1 MKFTGTEQECAE
13 IIAQLD
19 AAHGYPR
26 GYTQADLD
34 SGVISRVGGGI
45 HVPLDQIR
53 TETISQPQAVR
64 VDADGRPVDGER
76 VAHLPPLDAPNV
88 ARVARARVLRLLNRG
103 SKEAL
108 VAVPGIGATRADAII
123 ARRATGRMVSIE
135 DLRAALPAAAV
146 QALRDYALTKIGDE
160 DEAVAARAAAG
171 KAKT

>member
-1 MKFTGTEQECAE
+1 MKFHGTAQECAE

-26 GYTQADLD
+26 GYTQADID

-53 TETISQPQAVR
+53 TETTAQPQAVR
-64 VDADGRPVDGER
+64 VDAGGRPVDGER
-76 VAHLPPLDAPNV
+76 VAHLPPLDAPNK
-88 ARVARARVLRLLNRG
+88 ARVAKARVLRLLNRG

-135 DLRAALPAAAV
+135 DLRAALPAAVV
-146 QALRDYALTKIGDE
+146 QALRDYALMRIGDE
-160 DEAVAARAAAG
+160 DADETGVTAKAVQ
-171 KAKT
+171 K

>member
-1 MKFTGTEQECAE
+1 MKFHGTATECAE

-26 GYTQADLD
+26 GYTQADVD
-34 SGVISRVGGGI
+34 SGLVVRVGGGI

-64 VDADGRPVDGER
+64 VDAGGRPVDGER
-76 VAHLPPLDAPNV
+76 VAHLPPLDAPNK
-88 ARVARARVLRLLNRG
+88 ARVAKARVLRLLNRG

-135 DLRAALPAAAV
+135 DLRAALPAAVV
-146 QALRDYALTKIGDE
+146 QALRDYALMRIGDE
-160 DEAVAARAAAG
+160 DADETGVTAKAVQ
-171 KAKT
+171 K

>member
-1 MKFTGTEQECAE
+1 MRFHGTQQECAE

-26 GYTQADLD
+26 GYTQEDVD
-34 SGVISRVGGGI
+34 SGLVVRVGGGI

-53 TETISQPQAVR
+53 TETTAQPQAVR
-64 VDADGRPVDGER
+64 VDAGGRPVDGER
-76 VAHLPPLDAPNV
+76 VAHLPPLDAPNK
-88 ARVARARVLRLLNRG
+88 ARVAKARVLRLLNRG

-135 DLRAALPAAAV
+135 DLRAALPAAVV

-160 DEAVAARAAAG
+160 DADETGVAA
-171 KAKT
+171 KAVQK

>member
-1 MKFTGTEQECAE
+1 MKFHGTATECAE

-26 GYTQADLD
+26 GYTQADVD
-34 SGVISRVGGGI
+34 SGLVVRVGGGI

-64 VDADGRPVDGER
+64 VDAEGRPVDGER
-76 VAHLPPLDAPNV
+76 VAHLPPLDAPNK
-88 ARVARARVLRLLNRG
+88 ARVAKARVLRLLNRG

-123 ARRATGRMVSIE
+123 ARRATGRLISIE
-135 DLRAALPAAAV
+135 DVRDAVPAATV
-146 QALRDYALTKIGDE
+146 QALRDYALMKIRDDDA
-160 DEAVAARAAAG
+160 DEAGVAA
-171 KAKT
+171 KAVQK

>member
-1 MKFTGTEQECAE
+1 MRFVGTEQECAE

-19 AAHGYPR
+19 AAYGYPR

-53 TETISQPQAVR
+53 TETTAQPQPVR
-64 VDADGRPVDGER
+64 VDASGRPVDGER
-76 VAHLPPLDAPNV
+76 VAHLPPLDAPNK

-123 ARRATGRMVSIE
+123 ARRATGRLISIE
-135 DLRAALPAAAV
+135 DVRDAVPASTA
-146 QALRDYALTKIGDE
+146 QALRDYALTKISDDDADE
-160 DEAVAARAAAG
+160 TGVAA
-171 KAKT
+171 KAVQK

>member
-1 MKFTGTEQECAE
+1 MRFHGTQQECAE

-76 VAHLPPLDAPNV
+76 VAHLPPLDAPNK
-88 ARVARARVLRLLNRG
+88 ARVAKARVLRLLNRG

-135 DLRAALPAAAV
+135 DLRAALPAAVV
-146 QALRDYALTKIGDE
+146 QALRDYALMRIGDE
-160 DEAVAARAAAG
+160 DADETGVTAKAVQ
-171 KAKT
+171 K

>member
-1 MKFTGTEQECAE
+1 MRFHGTQQECAE

-53 TETISQPQAVR
+53 TETTAQPQAVR
-64 VDADGRPVDGER
+64 VDAGGRPVDGER
-76 VAHLPPLDAPNV
+76 VAHLPPLDAPNK
-88 ARVARARVLRLLNRG
+88 ARVAKARVLRLLNRG

-135 DLRAALPAAAV
+135 DLRAALPAAVV

-160 DEAVAARAAAG
+160 DADETGVAA
-171 KAKT
+171 KAVQK

>member
-1 MKFTGTEQECAE
+1 MRFHGTDTECAE

-53 TETISQPQAVR
+53 TETIAAVQAVR
-64 VDADGRPVDGER
+64 VGADGRPVDGER
-76 VAHLPPLDAPNV
+76 VAHLPPLDAPNK

-103 SKEAL
+103 SRDAL
-108 VAVPGIGATRADAII
+108 LAVPGIGATRADAII
-123 ARRATGRMVSIE
+123 ARRATGRLISIE
-135 DLRAALPAAAV
+135 DVRDAVPAATV
-146 QALRDYALTKIGDE
+146 QALRDYALTKIGDDDA
-160 DEAVAARAAAG
+160 DETGVAA
-171 KAKT
+171 KAVQK

>member
-1 MKFTGTEQECAE
+1 MRFHGTQQECAE

-26 GYTQADLD
+26 GYTQADVD
-34 SGVISRVGGGI
+34 SGLVVRVGGGI

-64 VDADGRPVDGER
+64 TDAEGRPVDGER
-76 VAHLPPLDAPNV
+76 VAHLPPLDAPSK

-123 ARRATGRMVSIE
+123 ARRAQGRMVSIE
-135 DLRAALPAAAV
+135 DLRAALPAATV
-146 QALRDYALTKIGDE
+146 QALRDYALTKAGDDDA
-160 DEAVAARAAAG
+160 DETGVAA
-171 KAKT
+171 KAVQR